1 MKIYLQEGDK
11 FDYVAGGDV
20 ASGDFIIAGALCG
33 VAENGGAAND
43 HITVVREGV
52 FELAKAAGTAWA
64 QGDRLFWDSNA
75 KNFTTDD
82 TKTAIKAVAFAAA
95 LSADTTGYVLLDEA
109 GALKT
114 VAGQATTA
122 TASDTI
128 VTGLSKVVS
137 VIAGL
142 DDDPGDDPMLV
153 SASIGD
159 QAGAPAAGSFL
170 LKTWKNTG
178 GTDPTPVAAS
188 TFGKKVNWI
197 AVGV

>member
-1 MKIYLQEGDK
+1 MLNFIQEGDK
-11 FDYVAGGDV
+11 FDYVAGGTV
-20 ASGDFIIAGALCG
+20 TSGDFIIAGALCG
-33 VAENGGAAND
+33 VAENSGALGD
-43 HITVVREGV
+43 HITVAREGV
-52 FELAKAAGTAWA
+52 FELAKASGTAWS
-64 QGDRLFWDSNA
+64 QGDRLFWDSGQSQ
-75 KNFTTDD
+75 FTKDS
-82 TKTAIKAVAFAAA
+82 TKTPIKAVAFADAA
-95 LSADTTGYVLLDEA
+95 SADTTGYVLLDEA

-114 VAGQATTA
+114 VAGQATTV

-128 VTGLSKVVS
+128 ATGLSKVVAVVAS
-137 VIAGL
+137 L